1 MSTCMC
7 ISISMCV
14 FSSSHTLIHLP
25 IYFHN
30 LLGRIGAQSA
40 HGDLPIHMHINRY
53 EHHTQIRTRIYI
65 YASGR
70 HTCALCHA
78 ILACFPSTGVHGK
91 GTRGLDKCR
100 QHSSMTR
107 RTPTTTTGFN
117 MSSGC
122 LMNESQ
128 SHII

>member
-1 MSTCMC
+1 
-7 ISISMCV
+7 MCV

-65 YASGR
+65 YMRQDDIHVHCVMLYWPA
-70 HTCALCHA
+70 
-78 ILACFPSTGVHGK
+78 FPAQEFMAKEQEAWINAGNIH
-91 GTRGLDKCR
+91 L
-100 QHSSMTR
+100 
-107 RTPTTTTGFN
+107 
-117 MSSGC
+117 
-122 LMNESQ
+122 
-128 SHII
+128 